1 MWVATIAVPAL
12 MPALLPVAKA
22 RAMIVDSLIR
32 LDIEHVPLSKARTR
46 VLAENIIARVSH
58 PPADVSAMD
67 GYAIRCEDVPSVP
80 LTLEVVGESG
90 AGHPWKGT
98 LGIGQAVRIFTGAH
112 IPAGANT
119 VVMQENTKAHGT
131 NANTVVIV
139 EMPEPARHIRP
150 MGQDFK
156 SGDTG
161 LTAPRMLSA
170 RDIGFLA
177 AMNIPLVPVA
187 RRPRIGVLSTGDEIV
202 MPGETPTEG
211 QIVSANGPGICA
223 FIESCGGEAI
233 HLGVAKDELEALRAA
248 IANLESKRAEP
259 LDMLVTSGGV
269 SVGDHDLMR
278 KALQSD
284 DFRLA
289 FHKIAMRPGKP
300 LLFGRIGKNQR
311 LPVLGL
317 PGNPVSAMICA
328 VLFLGPALARMQ
340 GLPGDAPATVPARL
354 AGDLKENDG
363 REDYMRARLAPDLT
377 VTPFPKQDSGM
388 VSSLAIANALIVRP
402 PHAPAAKAGDL
413 VPVIQLDV

>member
-1 MWVATIAVPAL
+1 
-12 MPALLPVAKA
+12 MPALLPVSKA
-22 RAMIVDSLIR
+22 REMIISSLTR
-32 LDIEHVPLSKARTR
+32 LDIEHIPLSRARTR

-67 GYAIRCEDVPSVP
+67 GYAIRFEDVPSVP

-139 EMPEPARHIRP
+139 EMPERARHIRP
-150 MGQDFK
+150 MAQDFRA
-156 SGDTG
+156 GDTG
-161 LTAPRMLSA
+161 LTAPRKLSA

-187 RRPRIGVLSTGDEIV
+187 RKPRIGVLSTGDEIV

-211 QIVSANGPGICA
+211 QIVSANGPGLCA

-248 IANLESKRAEP
+248 IARAEP

-340 GLPGDAPATVPARL
+340 GLPGDAPATLPARL
-354 AGDLKENDG
+354 ATDLKENDG
-363 REDYMRARLAPDLT
+363 REDYLRASLKSDLT

-388 VSSLAIANALIVRP
+388 VSSLAIANALILRP

-413 VPVIQLDV
+413 VPVIMLDA

>member
-1 MWVATIAVPAL
+1 
-12 MPALLPVAKA
+12 MPALLPVSKA
-22 RAMIVDSLIR
+22 REMIVSSLAR
-32 LDIEHVPLSKARTR
+32 LAVEHVPLSKARTR

-67 GYAIRCEDVPSVP
+67 GYAIRFEDVPSVP

-139 EMPEPARHIRP
+139 ELPERARHIRP
-150 MGQDFK
+150 MGQDFRT
-156 SGDTG
+156 GDTG
-161 LTAPRMLSA
+161 LTAPRTLSA

-202 MPGETPTEG
+202 MPGENPTEG

-233 HLGVAKDELEALRAA
+233 HLGVAKDELKALRAA
-248 IANLESKRAEP
+248 IARAEP

-300 LLFGRIGKNQR
+300 LLFGRIGPNQR
-311 LPVLGL
+311 LPVMGL

-340 GLPGDAPATVPARL
+340 GLPGEAPATIPARL
-354 AGDLKENDG
+354 TTDLKENDG
-363 REDYMRARLAPDLT
+363 REDYLRASLAPDLT

-388 VSSLAIANALIVRP
+388 VSSLAIANALLQRP
-402 PHAPAAKAGDL
+402 AHAPAAKAGDL
-413 VPVIQLDV
+413 VQVIKLDA